1 MKKETQQPS
10 HLKGFLMSLAATT
23 ISIILTFGTTAI
35 IERKKQNA
43 EKREMVMMVMY
54 DMRQTL
60 DGIAQCEQKMRDF
73 FDMQVDLVAHPQRYQ
88 QVGYSQLAA
97 RIPVLEY
104 PVTTETIFKSSI
116 ETINTL
122 GSVLFVQT
130 VSSFYDKRAHYK
142 DEVVSVF
149 MQDAANAIRLYDSLS
164 EFDSIA
170 LQFFGQTL
178 QKSMQADFEQC
189 KLMMKVSDAELD
201 VFSAEQQKLH
211 EAIQSEVAD
220 QEGNPFLRE
229 MMERM
234 QVLEQA
240 REEGKKAQ
248 KQ

>member
-1 MKKETQQPS
+1 MKKESGKPS
-10 HLKGFLMSLAATT
+10 QLKRFLMTLAATT

-35 IERKKQNA
+35 VERKKMNA

-60 DGIAQCEQKMRDF
+60 DEIAQCEQEMRDF
-73 FDMQVDLVAHPQRYQ
+73 FDKQVDLVAHPQRYQ
-88 QVGYSQLAA
+88 QGGYSQLATST
-97 RIPVLEY
+97 PYLEY

-130 VSSFYDKRAHYK
+130 VSSFYDKRAFYK
-142 DEVVSVF
+142 DNVVTVF
-149 MQDAANAIRLYDSLS
+149 VQKAADAIRAYDSMS
-164 EFDSIA
+164 EFDAIVP
-170 LQFFGQTL
+170 LFTGQSL
-178 QKSMQADFEQC
+178 RSAMQADFEQC

-201 VFSAEQQKLH
+201 VFSAEQQKLR
-211 EAIQSEVAD
+211 EAMQSDAVD

-229 MMERM
+229 MTERM

-240 REEGKKAQ
+240 REEGRKAQ

>member
-1 MKKETQQPS
+1 MKKESGKPS
-10 HLKGFLMSLAATT
+10 QLKRFLMTLAATT

-35 IERKKQNA
+35 VERKKQNA

-60 DGIAQCEQKMRDF
+60 EGIAQCEQKMRDF
-73 FDMQVDLVAHPQRYQ
+73 FDLQVDLVAHPQRYQ
-88 QVGYSQLAA
+88 QVGFAQLAA
-97 RIPVLEY
+97 NTPVLEY
-104 PVTTETIFKSSI
+104 PVTTENIFKSSI

-130 VSSFYDKRAHYK
+130 VSSFYDKRAMYK
-142 DEVVSVF
+142 NNVVSDF
-149 MQDAANAIRLYDSLS
+149 MKDAAEAIRLYDSLS
-164 EFDSIA
+164 EFDSTIF
-170 LQFFGQTL
+170 LLYSQSLRKEMQT
-178 QKSMQADFEQC
+178 DFEQC

-201 VFSAEQQKLH
+201 VFRTEQQKLR
-211 EAIQSEVAD
+211 EVMQSDAVD

-229 MMERM
+229 MTERM
-234 QVLEQA
+234 QVLEHA

>member
-1 MKKETQQPS
+1 
-10 HLKGFLMSLAATT
+10 MSLAATT

-189 KLMMKVSDAELD
+189 KLMMKVSDADLD
-201 VFSAEQQKLH
+201 VFSTEQKKLRD
-211 EAIQSEVAD
+211 ATQPDAVD
-220 QEGNPFLRE
+220 QEENPFLRE
-229 MMERM
+229 MAERM
-234 QVLEQA
+234 QIMDQA
-240 REEGKKAQ
+240 REEGKKAR